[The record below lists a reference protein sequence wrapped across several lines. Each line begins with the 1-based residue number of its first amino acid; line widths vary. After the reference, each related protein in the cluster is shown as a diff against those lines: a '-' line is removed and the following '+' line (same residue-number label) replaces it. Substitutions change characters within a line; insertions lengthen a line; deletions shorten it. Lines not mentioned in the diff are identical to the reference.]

1 VTTSLSSNCSL
12 VPSTTLENQNCQMEQ
27 NPIEEEIEIEM
38 EMFCNEK
45 EFNASN
51 IDNAFS
57 NQSLA
62 YIAKYCVVKMECHF
76 DCNMCRKALYD
87 STEYSLDKDAAN
99 I

>member
-1 VTTSLSSNCSL
+1 
-12 VPSTTLENQNCQMEQ
+12 MEQ

-38 EMFCNEK
+38 EMFCNEE

-62 YIAKYCVVKMECHF
+62 Y
-76 DCNMCRKALYD
+76 ALL
-87 STEYSLDKDAAN
+87 SIVL
-99 I
+99 